1 MGVTPSYCFS
11 EGPWDRAQLKVW
23 LELGTPVGRLAGR
36 GAAERSSTKKKHQ
49 AGPRD
54 RLHDR
59 ALLLWRLNSRSTATN
74 RARAEVR
81 EVREVREGLAGSAQ
95 VSARRRTDELNHD
108 RSRAQP
114 RCSACKSQEGQLLSA
129 RIRLIVGLGSGNGR
143 GGTSTT
149 TMLGSLH
156 HWPEDL
162 AIAEL
167 GSGLVMSP
175 GRAGK

>member
-1 MGVTPSYCFS
+1 M
-11 EGPWDRAQLKVW
+11 L
-23 LELGTPVGRLAGR
+23 
-36 GAAERSSTKKKHQ
+36 
-49 AGPRD
+49 
-54 RLHDR
+54 
-59 ALLLWRLNSRSTATN
+59 
-74 RARAEVR
+74 
-81 EVREVREGLAGSAQ
+81 
-95 VSARRRTDELNHD
+95 ARRRTDELNHD